1 MKHIKEWN
9 TCDRCGLEI
18 KNTLIRKGK
27 AKIKLEI
34 QKKLTILIVC
44 LTILEL
50 FCTQKKKK
58 LTYALSAGKNL
69 KGG

>member
-9 TCDRCGLEI
+9 TCDRCGVEI

-27 AKIKLEI
+27 AKIKSKY
-34 QKKLTILIVC
+34 KKVTILIVC

-50 FCTQKKKK
+50 FCTQKKQK
-58 LTYALSAGKNL
+58 LTYALNAGKSL
-69 KGG
+69 RSG